1 MVKEDLIKENRKLK
15 ATITLLLNK
24 EDRKRRYMREYMR
37 KARAEGR
44 VKHWR
49 EYLKDKQK
57 NENQRV

>member
-1 MVKEDLIKENRKLK
+1 
-15 ATITLLLNK
+15 
-24 EDRKRRYMREYMR
+24 MR

-57 NENQRV
+57 NESQRV